1 MNQFQQELQ
10 ALSLND
16 YQSGNVVYWDQQN
29 QYPYYYIE
37 DAARR
42 CGGCG
47 RCGGLYGVAHLLR
60 DARCHLEMVGDLD
73 GVVAGS
79 GCGKCACRE
88 FDVEFEVV
96 GLDVNLRYADFGDC
110 SDEVL
115 YFL

>member
-47 RCGGLYGVAHLLR
+47 GRCGGF
-60 DARCHLEMVGDLD
+60 RCG
-73 GVVAGS
+73 GFRCFGCFGCFGCFS
-79 GCGKCACRE
+79 CGGCGSC
-88 FDVEFEVV
+88 
-96 GLDVNLRYADFGDC
+96 GSC
-110 SDEVL
+110 SNCFNGTSDAIVIYE
-115 YFL
+115 Y

>member
-1 MNQFQQELQ
+1 MKMNQFQQELQ

-47 RCGGLYGVAHLLR
+47 RCGG
-60 DARCHLEMVGDLD
+60 RCG
-73 GVVAGS
+73 GFRCFGCFGCFGCFS
-79 GCGKCACRE
+79 CFSCGGCGSC
-88 FDVEFEVV
+88 
-96 GLDVNLRYADFGDC
+96 GSC
-110 SDEVL
+110 SNCFNGTSDDIVIYE
-115 YFL
+115 Y

>member
-37 DAARR
+37 DAAGR

-47 RCGGLYGVAHLLR
+47 GRCGGF
-60 DARCHLEMVGDLD
+60 RCG
-73 GVVAGS
+73 GFRCFGCFGCFGCFS
-79 GCGKCACRE
+79 CGGCGS
-88 FDVEFEVV
+88 
-96 GLDVNLRYADFGDC
+96 C
-110 SDEVL
+110 SNCFNGTSDAIVIYE
-115 YFL
+115 Y

>member
-1 MNQFQQELQ
+1 MKMNQFQQELQ

-47 RCGGLYGVAHLLR
+47 RCGG
-60 DARCHLEMVGDLD
+60 RCG
-73 GVVAGS
+73 GFRCFGCFGCFGCFS
-79 GCGKCACRE
+79 CGGCGSCGSC
-88 FDVEFEVV
+88 
-96 GLDVNLRYADFGDC
+96 GSC
-110 SDEVL
+110 SNCFNGTSDAIVIYE
-115 YFL
+115 Y

>member
-16 YQSGNVVYWDQQN
+16 YRSGNIVYWDQQN

-47 RCGGLYGVAHLLR
+47 RCGGF
-60 DARCHLEMVGDLD
+60 RCIGCF
-73 GVVAGS
+73 GCFGCF
-79 GCGKCACRE
+79 GCGSCGGCGGCGGCSNC
-88 FDVEFEVV
+88 FDGFTDTTGTIVTYE
-96 GLDVNLRYADFGDC
+96 Y
-110 SDEVL
+110 
-115 YFL
+115 

>member
-47 RCGGLYGVAHLLR
+47 RCGGF
-60 DARCHLEMVGDLD
+60 RCF
-73 GVVAGS
+73 
-79 GCGKCACRE
+79 GC
-88 FDVEFEVV
+88 F
-96 GLDVNLRYADFGDC
+96 GLFWLF
-110 SDEVL
+110 
-115 YFL
+115 

>member
-16 YQSGNVVYWDQQN
+16 YRSGNIVYWDQQN

-47 RCGGLYGVAHLLR
+47 RCGGF
-60 DARCHLEMVGDLD
+60 RCG
-73 GVVAGS
+73 GFRCIGCFGCF
-79 GCGKCACRE
+79 GCGGCGGCGGCSNC
-88 FDVEFEVV
+88 FDGFSGTTDTIITYE
-96 GLDVNLRYADFGDC
+96 Y
-110 SDEVL
+110 
-115 YFL
+115 

>member
-47 RCGGLYGVAHLLR
+47 GRCGGF
-60 DARCHLEMVGDLD
+60 RCG
-73 GVVAGS
+73 GFRCF
-79 GCGKCACRE
+79 GCFGCFGC
-88 FDVEFEVV
+88 FSC
-96 GLDVNLRYADFGDC
+96 GDC
-110 SDEVL
+110 GSCSNCFNGTSDAIVIYE
-115 YFL
+115 Y

>member
-1 MNQFQQELQ
+1 MNKFQQELQ

-47 RCGGLYGVAHLLR
+47 GRCGG
-60 DARCHLEMVGDLD
+60 RCG
-73 GVVAGS
+73 
-79 GCGKCACRE
+79 GCGGGFRCGGFRC
-88 FDVEFEVV
+88 V
-96 GLDVNLRYADFGDC
+96 GCFGCFGCFSCGGCGSCGSC
-110 SDEVL
+110 SNCFNGTSDAIVIYE
-115 YFL
+115 Y

>member
-16 YQSGNVVYWDQQN
+16 YRSGNIVYWDQQN

-47 RCGGLYGVAHLLR
+47 GRCGGF
-60 DARCHLEMVGDLD
+60 RCIGCF
-73 GVVAGS
+73 GCF
-79 GCGKCACRE
+79 GCGGCGGCGGCSNCFNGT
-88 FDVEFEVV
+88 FDTTGTIVTYE
-96 GLDVNLRYADFGDC
+96 Y
-110 SDEVL
+110 
-115 YFL
+115 

>member
-47 RCGGLYGVAHLLR
+47 GRCGGF
-60 DARCHLEMVGDLD
+60 RCG
-73 GVVAGS
+73 GFRCFGCFGCFGCFS
-79 GCGKCACRE
+79 CGGCGSC
-88 FDVEFEVV
+88 
-96 GLDVNLRYADFGDC
+96 GSC
-110 SDEVL
+110 SNCFNGTSDDIVIYE
-115 YFL
+115 Y

>member
-42 CGGCG
+42 CGGFRCFG
-47 RCGGLYGVAHLLR
+47 CFGCFGCFSCGGCGSCGSCSNCFNGTS
-60 DARCHLEMVGDLD
+60 DAIVIYE
-73 GVVAGS
+73 
-79 GCGKCACRE
+79 
-88 FDVEFEVV
+88 
-96 GLDVNLRYADFGDC
+96 Y
-110 SDEVL
+110 
-115 YFL
+115 

>member
-47 RCGGLYGVAHLLR
+47 GRCGGF
-60 DARCHLEMVGDLD
+60 RCG
-73 GVVAGS
+73 GFGCIGCFGCFGCFS
-79 GCGKCACRE
+79 CGGCGGC
-88 FDVEFEVV
+88 
-96 GLDVNLRYADFGDC
+96 GSC
-110 SDEVL
+110 SNCFNGTSDTIVIYE
-115 YFL
+115 Y

>member
-1 MNQFQQELQ
+1 MNKFQQELQ

-47 RCGGLYGVAHLLR
+47 GRCGG
-60 DARCHLEMVGDLD
+60 RCG
-73 GVVAGS
+73 
-79 GCGKCACRE
+79 GCGGGFRCGGFRC
-88 FDVEFEVV
+88 
-96 GLDVNLRYADFGDC
+96 FGCFGCFGCFSCGGCGSCGSC
-110 SDEVL
+110 SNCFNGTSDAIVIYE
-115 YFL
+115 Y

>member
-1 MNQFQQELQ
+1 MKMNQFQQELQ

-47 RCGGLYGVAHLLR
+47 RCGGCAG
-60 DARCHLEMVGDLD
+60 RCG
-73 GVVAGS
+73 GFRCFGCFGCFGCFS
-79 GCGKCACRE
+79 CGGCGSC
-88 FDVEFEVV
+88 
-96 GLDVNLRYADFGDC
+96 GSC
-110 SDEVL
+110 SNCFNGTSDTIVIYE
-115 YFL
+115 Y